1 MSESENDLQDIF
13 LGRQPILDRD
23 NHIVAYELLFRSGQV
38 AEAHVHDDLQAS
50 AQVIVQAFSE
60 RDIASVLGGKKGF
73 INVSADLLMSDI
85 LELLPSDK
93 VVIELLET
101 IQINDQVIGRCREL
115 KEMGFHMALDDFVG
129 GAQFVPLF
137 EIVEVVKFDL
147 PLMKPADLKKNV
159 TYLKHWPLQL
169 LAEKVEDVEQAN
181 HCRDLGFD
189 LFQGYYFA
197 RPAVLSGKRTD
208 ASKLALM
215 KLVGL
220 VLKDA
225 ETTEIEQAFK
235 HDPSLSFN
243 LLRLVNSVAMG
254 MSHKISSLK
263 HAIIVLGRQQLQRWL
278 QLLLFVNQSSD
289 IHNPLLELAAT
300 RGRLM
305 ELLATVQ
312 FKRDKDYHDRAF
324 MVGIISLLDSLLGMP
339 LNEILKQVNLSSDVE
354 EALREHSGP
363 LGSLLLLTKKM
374 EQSDFDAAAA
384 ILDEM
389 HLSRADLTQAQLEA
403 MRWANDLK
411 VLAE

>member
-1 MSESENDLQDIF
+1 MSESENNLQDIF

-38 AEAHVHDDLQAS
+38 ADANVHDDLQAS

-101 IQINDQVIGRCREL
+101 IQINDQIIGRCREL

-147 PLMKPADLKKNV
+147 PLMQPADLKKNV

-278 QLLLFVNQSSD
+278 QLLLFINQSGD
-289 IHNPLLELAAT
+289 LHNPLLELAAT

-312 FKRDKDYHDRAF
+312 VKRDKDYHDRAF
-324 MVGIISLLDSLLGMP
+324 MVGIISLLDALLGIP
-339 LNEILKQVNLSSDVE
+339 LDEIIKQVNLSSDVE
-354 EALREHSGP
+354 QALREHGGP
-363 LGSLLLLTKKM
+363 LGNLLLLVKKM
-374 EQSDFDAAAA
+374 EQTDFDAAAV
-384 ILDEM
+384 ILDET
-389 HLSRADLTQAQLEA
+389 HLSQADLTQAQLEA

-411 VLAE
+411 EMMQ